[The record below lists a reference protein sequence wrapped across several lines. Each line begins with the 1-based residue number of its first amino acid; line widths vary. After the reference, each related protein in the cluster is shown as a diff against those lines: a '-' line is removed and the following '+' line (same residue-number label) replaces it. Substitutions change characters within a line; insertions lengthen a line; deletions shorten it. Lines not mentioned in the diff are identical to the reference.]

1 MLKAKTAVLL
11 IDKTTE
17 YTTLLGKYFKD
28 AYTKGGGKI
37 ILEDTYKNGDK
48 SFAAQITKVRALSS
62 KPSMIYISALPD
74 DIGTIV
80 KQFRQAGLRQP
91 IMGGDGY
98 DTPLLVEVGG
108 TSANNVYFTTHALM
122 DAKKRNAAVKKFIT
136 NYKAEYG
143 KDPDNSFAAFGYD
156 AVLLMADGIKRAKS
170 SDSRAIIDAFDKTTG
185 FKLVTG
191 TISFKGSHVPS
202 KTVSVI
208 GVKNKKLFSA
218 AEIVPAYVP
227 KP

>member
-1 MLKAKTAVLL
+1 
-11 IDKTTE
+11 
-17 YTTLLGKYFKD
+17 
-28 AYTKGGGKI
+28 
-37 ILEDTYKNGDK
+37 
-48 SFAAQITKVRALSS
+48 
-62 KPSMIYISALPD
+62 
-74 DIGTIV
+74 
-80 KQFRQAGLRQP
+80 
-91 IMGGDGY
+91 MGGDGY

-122 DAKKRNAAVKKFIT
+122 DAKKGNAAVKKFIA

-170 SDSRAIIDAFDKTTG
+170 SDSRAIIDALDKTTG
-185 FKLVTG
+185 LKLVTG

>member
-1 MLKAKTAVLL
+1 
-11 IDKTTE
+11 
-17 YTTLLGKYFKD
+17 
-28 AYTKGGGKI
+28 
-37 ILEDTYKNGDK
+37 
-48 SFAAQITKVRALSS
+48 
-62 KPSMIYISALPD
+62 
-74 DIGTIV
+74 
-80 KQFRQAGLRQP
+80 
-91 IMGGDGY
+91 
-98 DTPLLVEVGG
+98 
-108 TSANNVYFTTHALM
+108 
-122 DAKKRNAAVKKFIT
+122 
-136 NYKAEYG
+136 
-143 KDPDNSFAAFGYD
+143 
-156 AVLLMADGIKRAKS
+156 MADGIKRAKS